1 MFANRDTEGFV
12 LEAVVV
18 GIVKAKGSSL
28 SSFASRVIDC
38 RLDDRVVARK
48 LSMTVGVDLRF
59 EVRFGK
65 WAEVLSLHAT
75 ADFRFDDLV
84 EVVTVDDV
92 AGGTHLET
100 AFPSSAGS
108 GSTVLAVNAVDGR
121 LADLGTL
128 AFSFLACLETPSV
141 GVLLREVVSN
151 RRSALDGPLSSLFI
165 LKPVLLAD
173 G

>member
-1 MFANRDTEGFV
+1 
-12 LEAVVV
+12 
-18 GIVKAKGSSL
+18 
-28 SSFASRVIDC
+28 
-38 RLDDRVVARK
+38 
-48 LSMTVGVDLRF
+48 MTVGVDLRF

-65 WAEVLSLHAT
+65 WAGVLSLFAG

-84 EVVTVDDV
+84 EVVMVDDG

-108 GSTVLAVNAVDGR
+108 GSTDSALNAVDER
-121 LADLGTL
+121 LADLEAL
-128 AFSFLACLETPSV
+128 AFPFLACLKTPSV
-141 GVLLREVVSN
+141 GVLLREVESN

-173 G
+173 GEAGRFSVESCGPSVMLAFPASSAGVLLSSC